1 MTVRNNTVIFFVFL
15 PASTTLSPPYIQKK
29 NKNVCRNNIIAY
41 LSSHNKQPEL
51 KKHTAMNYGKK
62 ICRQLKAIRKK
73 IADANGI
80 SYSPS
85 KCNHRGDCAGTCPAC
100 DAELRYI
107 ERELSLRRLA
117 GKAAVVTGLSVGLA
131 SLSSCHKII
140 PQPSGKMI
148 DPKEYRLEG
157 DVMMVDSTQSGD
169 SAAAASPGTTD
180 KKAQP

>member
-1 MTVRNNTVIFFVFL
+1 
-15 PASTTLSPPYIQKK
+15 
-29 NKNVCRNNIIAY
+29 
-41 LSSHNKQPEL
+41 
-51 KKHTAMNYGKK
+51 MNYGKK
-62 ICRQLKAIRKK
+62 ICKELKAIRKK

-107 ERELSLRRLA
+107 ERALSLRRLA

-157 DVMMVDSTQSGD
+157 DVMMEDSTQSCD